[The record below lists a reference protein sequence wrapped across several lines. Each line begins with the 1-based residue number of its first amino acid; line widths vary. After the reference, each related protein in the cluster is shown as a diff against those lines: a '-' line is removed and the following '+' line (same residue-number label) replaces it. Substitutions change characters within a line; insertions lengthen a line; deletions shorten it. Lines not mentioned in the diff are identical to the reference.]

1 MWLKCRFKNKTQAQ
15 QRAFS
20 LLKDKLRLKS
30 PSGDKDAQEMGFSTK
45 ADWSEEF
52 GARSRARVRVRLFFP
67 LWTFCSGFN
76 LNKAKIIF
84 GDAVIC

>member
-45 ADWSEEF
+45 TDWSEEF

>member
-1 MWLKCRFKNKTQAQ
+1 MAKKCRFKNKTQAQ

-20 LLKDKLRLKS
+20 LPKDKQRLKS
-30 PSGDKDAQEMGFSTK
+30 PSGDEDAQEMGFSPN

-52 GARSRARVRVRLFFP
+52 GARSRASFFP

>member
-1 MWLKCRFKNKTQAQ
+1 MAKKCRFKNKTQAQ

-20 LLKDKLRLKS
+20 LLKDKQRLKS